1 MSSVTKLFEETFY
14 LGFEDLWLN
23 KKLWEEDK
31 LMSNNIFL
39 RVDPDKVTFHYLY
52 SSDQIIIPRVYINL
66 FLGIDRLIGD
76 RLSNAETR
84 MEKFLLTG
92 TKVTK
97 IIYGGYGSLLETS
110 LKLIVKLGSKDL
122 RNLLKDK
129 FRYTLEP
136 IIFRNSQNTIE
147 I

>member
-14 LGFEDLWLN
+14 LGFEDLELN

-52 SSDQIIIPRVYINL
+52 SSNQIIIPKVYINL
-66 FLGIDRLIGD
+66 FLGIDRLMGD
-76 RLSNAETR
+76 RLYNSETR
-84 MEKFLLTG
+84 MERFLFAG
-92 TKVTK
+92 TRVTQMM
-97 IIYGGYGSLLETS
+97 YGGDGSLLETS
-110 LKLIVKLGSKDL
+110 LELIVKLGSKDL
-122 RNLLKDK
+122 RTLLKDK